1 MIGWVLLGIMV
12 VVVVGIV
19 IWMIAIYNKLVG
31 LKFRVGQAWS
41 DVDVQLKRRYD
52 LVPNLVETVK
62 GYASHE
68 KKTLEEVTKAR
79 SMAMQVT
86 EPGQKK
92 GEAENF
98 LSSTLKSLFAIS
110 ESYPDLKAN
119 QNFMD
124 LQSTLSKLEEDI
136 QLSRRYYNAVVR
148 DMNIMTEA
156 FPSNLIA
163 GRFGFKRVEY
173 FLLPSES
180 ERDVVKVK
188 F

>member
-1 MIGWVLLGIMV
+1 MIGWVILVAVLIGV
-12 VVVVGIV
+12 V
-19 IWMIAIYNKLVG
+19 IWVIATYNKLVG
-31 LKFRVGQAWS
+31 LKFRVKQAWS

-52 LVPNLVETVK
+52 LIPNLVQTVK
-62 GYASHE
+62 GYAAHE
-68 KKTLEEVTKAR
+68 RKTLEEVVQAR
-79 SMAMQVT
+79 SKAMQIS

-98 LSSTLKSLFAIS
+98 LSSTLKSLFALA
-110 ESYPDLKAN
+110 ENYPDLKAN
-119 QNFMD
+119 QNFIQ

-136 QLSRRYYNAVVR
+136 QLARRYYNAVVR

-163 GRFGFKRVEY
+163 RGFRFEKAEY

-180 ERDVVKVK
+180 EREVVKVN

>member
-1 MIGWVLLGIMV
+1 MIGWVILGIV
-12 VVVVGIV
+12 VIGIV
-19 IWMIAIYNKLVG
+19 IWIIAIYNKMVG
-31 LKFRVGQAWS
+31 LKFRVKQAWS

-52 LVPNLVETVK
+52 LIPNLVETVK

-92 GEAENF
+92 GETENF
-98 LSSTLKSLFAIS
+98 LSSTLKSLFALA
-110 ESYPDLKAN
+110 ENYPDLKAN
-119 QNFMD
+119 QNFIE

-156 FPSNLIA
+156 FPSNIIA
-163 GRFGFKRVEY
+163 RWFGFKKVEY

-180 ERDVVKVK
+180 EREVVKVE

>member
-1 MIGWVLLGIMV
+1 
-12 VVVVGIV
+12 
-19 IWMIAIYNKLVG
+19 
-31 LKFRVGQAWS
+31 
-41 DVDVQLKRRYD
+41 
-52 LVPNLVETVK
+52 
-62 GYASHE
+62 
-68 KKTLEEVTKAR
+68 
-79 SMAMQVT
+79 
-86 EPGQKK
+86 
-92 GEAENF
+92 
-98 LSSTLKSLFAIS
+98 
-110 ESYPDLKAN
+110 
-119 QNFMD
+119 
-124 LQSTLSKLEEDI
+124 LSKLEEAI